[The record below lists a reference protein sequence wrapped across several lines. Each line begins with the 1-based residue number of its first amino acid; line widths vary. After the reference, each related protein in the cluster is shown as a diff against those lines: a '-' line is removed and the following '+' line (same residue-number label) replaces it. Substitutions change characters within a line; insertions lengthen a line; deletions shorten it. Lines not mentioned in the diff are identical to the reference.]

1 MLPFWYNPFDLIH
14 STWFTGH
21 NMDVPNEE
29 KRIEEGEED
38 DNLEGDND
46 ENQESNFDGWQ
57 SGPEETPEDAR
68 NTENEEY
75 KPVNNGYD
83 SPLSP
88 LIIREKIESVL
99 HFSSLP
105 LVEDGTLEC
114 LLYQSWRTN
123 YDSSMSSS
131 LPADFFS
138 VEHIQ
143 RRERLAYLSQIV
155 GYHGNL
161 QWLEIVNSTLLL
173 FYYVKIIFRE
183 LYNPGTHILQNLID
197 LVESA
202 VPSIKPKW
210 MPLEG
215 ENEMPDTNSLASVG
229 QMGLQDMTPP
239 NDNFGNNFSS
249 APFSPPQFPN
259 YLPVASEHSTS
270 NHLAQF
276 NLNSSLSGTPPVTS
290 ISHLPPGNL
299 PSDLQNLKPSSSSE
313 SCRYCIAT
321 YKFPQDHDKK
331 ECPKLAWMKPCRVCH
346 ASGRLNHTF
355 IESPILRVI
364 RSVPLAWWFYNI
376 ILE

>member
-1 MLPFWYNPFDLIH
+1 
-14 STWFTGH
+14 
-21 NMDVPNEE
+21 MDVPNEE

-57 SGPEETPEDAR
+57 SGPEETPEDER

-123 YDSSMSSS
+123 YDSSMSPS

-143 RRERLAYLSQIV
+143 RRE
-155 GYHGNL
+155 
-161 QWLEIVNSTLLL
+161 
-173 FYYVKIIFRE
+173 RE

-215 ENEMPDTNSLASVG
+215 ENKMPDTDSLASVG
-229 QMGLQDMTPP
+229 QMGLQAMTPP

-249 APFSPPQFPN
+249 PPFSPPQFPN
-259 YLPVASEHSTS
+259 YLSVASEHSTS

-276 NLNSSLSGTPPVTS
+276 NLNSSLSGTPPVTPT
-290 ISHLPPGNL
+290 SHLPPGNL

-376 ILE
+376 ILEHCPFKKKVVLKLKCGERNNNDKENKDNKND